1 VDDLI
6 DNIGVQEAS
15 TLKVITSMF
24 LPFES
29 KDLIPIKDYSPSIIK
44 PEITKFSDEKTYL
57 DTSCVNEIDPIDYS
71 YKVTFEN
78 RPLRANMQPTIGSV
92 WTAKMKGSFKVLN
105 ITELDKTILNSCIL
119 STGFLGV
126 QSSQNL
132 PASFLFALFTSGPFR
147 AKKDLISTGATM
159 EAINNK
165 DFLSL
170 MVPNATVKEMTAF
183 DQTCSPILLRL
194 SSLREEKQRLVAI
207 KQQLLTKYFLNR
219 HIS

>member
-1 VDDLI
+1 MDDLI

-78 RPLRANMQPTIGSV
+78 RPSRANMQPTIGSV

-183 DQTCSPILLRL
+183 DQTCSPIILRL

-207 KQQLLTKYFLNR
+207 KQQLLTKYF
-219 HIS
+219 